1 LKQLGYVAI
10 LRRDGSP
17 AYLHPGAGAAIE
29 VGERVVG
36 AVGEMHP
43 EVAAYF
49 EIGAACA
56 AVEIDLSALLAI
68 PATAVRFREVSR
80 FPQVRRDLAVIVA
93 REVAA
98 GDVLEAARRAAGS
111 DCVSAELFDRY
122 EGRGVPAGRV
132 SLAFRLVF
140 QRLDRTL
147 TDGEVTPAVE
157 RVVRALSERFGAE
170 LRQSS
175 QAPGGGSR

>member
-1 LKQLGYVAI
+1 
-10 LRRDGSP
+10 
-17 AYLHPGAGAAIE
+17 
-29 VGERVVG
+29 
-36 AVGEMHP
+36 
-43 EVAAYF
+43 
-49 EIGAACA
+49 
-56 AVEIDLSALLAI
+56 
-68 PATAVRFREVSR
+68 VRFREVSR

-93 REVAA
+93 REIAA

-122 EGRGVPAGRV
+122 EGRGVPPGRV

-157 RVVRALSERFGAE
+157 RVVRALAARFAAE
-170 LRQSS
+170 LRQSA
-175 QAPGGGSR
+175 QAPEGGAR